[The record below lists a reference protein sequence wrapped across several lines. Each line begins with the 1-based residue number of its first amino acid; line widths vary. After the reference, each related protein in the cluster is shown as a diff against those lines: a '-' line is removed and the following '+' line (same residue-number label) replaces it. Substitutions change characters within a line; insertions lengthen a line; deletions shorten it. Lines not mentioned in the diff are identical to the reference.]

1 MNYLDLFKKLPH
13 LDSDKKVINDWG
25 YTPNLYHFDTKWHVS
40 WIHCAEGDAFID
52 FEGETAEEAIQKAF
66 DYCIELKLVN
76 NDF

>member
-13 LDSDKKVINDWG
+13 LDSDKKIIKDWG

-40 WIHCAEGDAFID
+40 WIHCDVGDAFID

-66 DYCIELKLVN
+66 DYCAIHNLI
-76 NDF
+76 